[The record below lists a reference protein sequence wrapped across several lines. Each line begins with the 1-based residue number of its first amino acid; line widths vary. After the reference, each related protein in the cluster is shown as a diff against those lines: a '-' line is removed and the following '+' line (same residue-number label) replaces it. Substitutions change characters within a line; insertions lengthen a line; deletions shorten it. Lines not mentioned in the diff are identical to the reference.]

1 MRTIKIV
8 IEKDDCSWRATSPDI
23 NGMFIFANSLNEVRE
38 LVKWSSFLP
47 RFSRRGDYRSTRA
60 SGLARL

>member
-1 MRTIKIV
+1 MRTKKIV

-38 LVKWSSFLP
+38 LVKSGVPFYLD
-47 RFSRRGDYRSTRA
+47 SRDVEIIEVLEPA
-60 SGLARL
+60 V

>member
-38 LVKWSSFLP
+38 LVK
-47 RFSRRGDYRSTRA
+47 
-60 SGLARL
+60 SGVPFYLDSHDVEIIEVLEPAV